1 MIIVPRPWST
11 VTPGTVIVD
20 AAGQQREA
28 TIADYPSDLG
38 MPALVCVFTD
48 AELLARAMLSIV
60 PAFPGVLIV
69 DQS

>member
-11 VTPGTVIVD
+11 VTPGTIIVD

-28 TIADYPSDLG
+28 RITDYPPDLST
-38 MPALVCVFTD
+38 PALVCVFTD

-60 PAFPGVLIV
+60 PAFPGALII